1 MSSPPSS
8 GLQEIDF
15 DIYDQSVSTMAL
27 PSRIDLSMYVKPTPK
42 LAQLKGGAREIKI
55 AGILSHW
62 DGADIQRI
70 VDISKLPSD
79 EVLETVRFF
88 ISQGF
93 VTLEPGRSEKSE
105 PLPPSPSN

>member
-1 MSSPPSS
+1 MS
-8 GLQEIDF
+8 
-15 DIYDQSVSTMAL
+15 L
-27 PSRIDLSMYVKPTPK
+27 PARIDLSMYVKPTAK

-70 VDISKLPSD
+70 IDISKLPDD
-79 EVLETVRFF
+79 EVLDCVRAFVA
-88 ISQGF
+88 QGF